1 PSYIYP
7 MKKYAVIVA
16 GGSGKRMGNI
26 IPKQF
31 LLLKEKAILWYT
43 LDTFLRA
50 YNDIKIILVLPE
62 KHIQKGKEVIASFNE
77 TNRIKVVAGGD
88 TRFHSVQ
95 CGLKEIQEESV
106 VFVHDA
112 VRCLVSVPLIHRCY
126 KDAVKNGNAIP
137 AVAAT
142 DSIRILNDKRNFVA
156 DRAQVRIIQTPQ
168 TFLSNIILPA
178 FESGY
183 ADTFTDE
190 ATVVE
195 ANGTKIFLTE
205 GEYDNIKITRPI
217 DIMIAEKILEERL
230 VLKQS

>member
-1 PSYIYP
+1 

-31 LLLKEKAILWYT
+31 LLLGGKAVLWYT

-50 YNDIKIILVLPE
+50 FPDIEIILVLPE
-62 KHIQKGKEVIASFNE
+62 QHINNGKNIIASFKDE
-77 TNRIKVVAGGD
+77 GNRIHIVVGGD

-95 CGLKEIQEESV
+95 SGLQEVKEESI

-112 VRCLVSVPLIHRCY
+112 VRCLISVPLILRCY
-126 KDAVKNGNAIP
+126 KDAIDHGSAIP

-142 DSIRILNDKRNFVA
+142 DSIRILNHSHHHVA
-156 DRAQVRIIQTPQ
+156 ERKDVRIIQTPQ
-168 TFLSNIILPA
+168 TFLSHIILPA
-178 FESGY
+178 FKQEYKDS
-183 ADTFTDE
+183 FTDE

-195 ANGTKIFLTE
+195 ANGEKVFLTE

-217 DIMIAEKILEERL
+217 DMMIAEKILEERSAF
-230 VLKQS
+230 KQL

>member
-1 PSYIYP
+1 
-7 MKKYAVIVA
+7 MKKFAVIVA
-16 GGSGKRMGNI
+16 GGTGKRMGNI

-31 LLLKEKAILWYT
+31 LLLKGKAILWYT

-50 YNDIKIILVLPE
+50 YNDLQIILVLPE
-62 KHIQKGKEVIASFNE
+62 QHIQKGNAIAASFEEN
-77 TNRIKVVAGGD
+77 NRIEIVVGGD

-95 CGLKEIQEESV
+95 CGLKKVQEDSV

-126 KDAVKNGNAIP
+126 KDALERGNAIP

-142 DSIRILNDKRNFVA
+142 DSIRILNTEGNYVA

-168 TFLSNIILPA
+168 TFLSDIILPA
-178 FESGY
+178 FQQEY
-183 ADTFTDE
+183 TDAFTDE

-195 ANGTKIFLTE
+195 AAGEKIFLTE
-205 GEYDNIKITRPI
+205 GEYDNIKITRPV
-217 DIMIAEKILEERL
+217 DMMIAERILEERSA
-230 VLKQS
+230 LKQP

>member
-1 PSYIYP
+1 

-31 LLLKEKAILWYT
+31 LLLKGKAILWYT

-50 YNDIKIILVLPE
+50 YHDIKIILVLPDN
-62 KHIQKGKEVIASFNE
+62 HIKKGNAIIETFNKSD
-77 TNRIKVVAGGD
+77 NIKIVAGGD

-95 CGLKEIQEESV
+95 CGLKEIKEESV

-126 KDAVKNGNAIP
+126 KNALEHGNAIP

-142 DSIRILNDKRNFVA
+142 DSIRILNKSGNCVA
-156 DRAQVRIIQTPQ
+156 DRTQVRIIQTPQ
-168 TFLSNIILPA
+168 TFLSNVILPA
-178 FESGY
+178 FEKEYS
-183 ADTFTDE
+183 DTFTDE

-195 ANGTKIFLTE
+195 ANGTKIFLTD

-217 DIMIAEKILEERL
+217 DMMIAEKILEERSA
-230 VLKQS
+230 LKQS

>member
-1 PSYIYP
+1 

-16 GGSGKRMGNI
+16 GGTGKRMGNT

-31 LLLKEKAILWYT
+31 LLLKNKPVLWYT

-50 YNDIKIILVLPE
+50 YSDIKIILVLPE
-62 KHIQKGKEVIASFNE
+62 QYIQKGKTIAASLDENN
-77 TNRIKVVAGGD
+77 NRIIIVSGGE

-95 CGLKEIQEESV
+95 CGLKEVKEDSV

-126 KDAVKNGNAIP
+126 KDAVAYGSAIP

-142 DSIRILNDKRNFVA
+142 DSIRILNHTYHSVA
-156 DRAQVRIIQTPQ
+156 DRKQVRIIQTPQ

-178 FESGY
+178 FKQQY
-183 ADTFTDE
+183 ADAFTDE
-190 ATVVE
+190 ATAVE
-195 ANGTKIFLTE
+195 ASGTKVFLTE
-205 GEYDNIKITRPI
+205 GEYDNIKITRPL
-217 DIMIAEKILEERL
+217 DMMIAERILEERSA
-230 VLKQS
+230 LKQS

>member
-1 PSYIYP
+1 

-31 LLLKEKAILWYT
+31 LLLKDKPVVWYT

-50 YNDIKIILVLPE
+50 YADLKIILVLPE
-62 KHIQKGKEVIASFNE
+62 QHITKGKNIIASFKENE
-77 TNRIKVVAGGD
+77 RIEIVVGGD

-95 CGLKEIQEESV
+95 CGLKKVKEDSV

-126 KDAVKNGNAIP
+126 KDAIANGSAIP

-142 DSIRILNDKRNFVA
+142 DSIRILNHTQHSVV
-156 DRAQVRIIQTPQ
+156 DRKNVRIIQTPQ
-168 TFLSNIILPA
+168 TFLSDIILQA
-178 FESGY
+178 FEQEY
-183 ADTFTDE
+183 TDAFTDE

-195 ANGTKIFLTE
+195 AYGTKVFLTE

-217 DIMIAEKILEERL
+217 DMMIAEKILEERSA
-230 VLKQS
+230 LKQL

>member
-1 PSYIYP
+1 

-16 GGSGKRMGNI
+16 GGIGKRMGNI

-31 LLLKEKAILWYT
+31 LLLKGKAVLWHT

-50 YNDIKIILVLPE
+50 YNDLQIILVLPDQ
-62 KHIQKGKEVIASFNE
+62 HINKGKAIAESFPE
-77 TNRIKVVAGGD
+77 SDRIEIVSGGD

-95 CGLKEIQEESV
+95 CGLKKVKEDSV

-112 VRCLVSVPLIHRCY
+112 VRCLISVPLIQRCY
-126 KDAVKNGNAIP
+126 KDAVANGSAIP
-137 AVAAT
+137 AVTAT
-142 DSIRILNDKRNFVA
+142 DSIRIVNHTYHSVA
-156 DRAQVRIIQTPQ
+156 DRKSVRIIQTPQ

-178 FESGY
+178 FEQEYSD
-183 ADTFTDE
+183 AFTDE

-195 ANGTKIFLTE
+195 ANGEKVFLTE

-217 DIMIAEKILEERL
+217 DMMIAERILEERL
-230 VLKQS
+230 ALKQS

>member
-1 PSYIYP
+1 
-7 MKKYAVIVA
+7 MEKYAVIVA
-16 GGSGKRMGNI
+16 GGTGKRMGNI

-31 LLLKEKAILWYT
+31 LLLNGKVVLWYT

-50 YNDIKIILVLPE
+50 YNDLQIILVLPE
-62 KHIQKGKEVIASFNE
+62 QHIQKGKNIIASYAE
-77 TNRIKVVAGGD
+77 TNRIEIVTGGD

-95 CGLKEIQEESV
+95 CGLKKVKENSV

-126 KDAVKNGNAIP
+126 KDAVEKGSAIP

-142 DSIRILNDKRNFVA
+142 DSIRILNDTHHYVA
-156 DRAQVRIIQTPQ
+156 NRTQVRIIQTPQ

-178 FESGY
+178 FEQEYSD
-183 ADTFTDE
+183 AFTDE

-195 ANGTKIFLTE
+195 TNGTKVFLTE
-205 GEYDNIKITRPI
+205 GEYDNIKITRPV
-217 DIMIAEKILEERL
+217 DMMIAEKILEERSA
-230 VLKQS
+230 LKQS

>member
-1 PSYIYP
+1 

-16 GGSGKRMGNI
+16 GGYGKRMGNV

-31 LLLKEKAILWYT
+31 LLLKDKPVVWYT

-50 YNDIKIILVLPE
+50 YADLKIILVLPE
-62 KHIQKGKEVIASFNE
+62 QHIAKGKNIIESFAE
-77 TNRIKVVAGGD
+77 KGRVAIVVGGD

-95 CGLKEIQEESV
+95 SGLKNIKEDSV

-126 KDAVKNGNAIP
+126 KDAVEKGSAIP

-142 DSIRILNDKRNFVA
+142 DSIRILNHKHHSVA
-156 DRAQVRIIQTPQ
+156 DRKNVRIIQTPQ

-178 FESGY
+178 FEQEY
-183 ADTFTDE
+183 TDAFTDE

-195 ANGTKIFLTE
+195 ASGEKVFLTE

-217 DIMIAEKILEERL
+217 DIMIAEKILEERSA
-230 VLKQS
+230 LKQL

>member
-1 PSYIYP
+1 

-26 IPKQF
+26 VPKQF
-31 LLLKEKAILWYT
+31 LLLKGKTVLWYT

-50 YNDIKIILVLPE
+50 YNDVQIILVLPE
-62 KHIQKGKEVIASFNE
+62 QHIQKGKTIIASFNE
-77 TNRIKVVAGGD
+77 NNRIKIVTGGD

-95 CGLKEIQEESV
+95 CGLKEIKEESV

-142 DSIRILNDKRNFVA
+142 DSIRILNHTNNFVA
-156 DRAQVRIIQTPQ
+156 DRSQVRIIQTPQ
-168 TFLSNIILPA
+168 TFLSNIVLPA
-178 FESGY
+178 FEREYSD
-183 ADTFTDE
+183 AFTDE

-195 ANGTKIFLTE
+195 ANGTRVFLTE

-217 DIMIAEKILEERL
+217 DMMIAEKILEERL
-230 VLKQS
+230 ALKQF